1 VHDKSRAGIAII
13 EGQQRRIV
21 GGVDIGKDRRVA
33 AVVDDQDG
41 LVRQNRDRCT
51 TTVCVWRDR
60 NSK

>member
-1 VHDKSRAGIAII
+1 M